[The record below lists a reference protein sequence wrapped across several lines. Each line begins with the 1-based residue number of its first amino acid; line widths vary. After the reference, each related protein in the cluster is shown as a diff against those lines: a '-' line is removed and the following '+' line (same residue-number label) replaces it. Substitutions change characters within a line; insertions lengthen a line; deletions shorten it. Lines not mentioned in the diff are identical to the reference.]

1 MTFPDSSFDG
11 NQALCPRL
19 VAPCQRKQIPPV
31 VFPGK
36 KMKIMD
42 WNFGIGAAI
51 GFLLTVFFCFKS
63 GWVIHKGRRGSLP
76 IWLSS
81 SKMLQLL
88 DLSWNLLEDT
98 ECISPVKSKEQ
109 GNPRLAYNVWSFPPT
124 IGLSDNKFTGPIWP
138 SFGKLK
144 NLHVE
149 FGRTNLSRSIPDSIS
164 GMTSLEVLGLSPN
177 NISGD
182 TPHSL
187 VHLSF
192 LSAFNVSYN
201 RLYGETPSEGQF
213 MTFPEA
219 SFEGNEALCPRLLAP
234 RQTK

>member
-1 MTFPDSSFDG
+1 
-11 NQALCPRL
+11 
-19 VAPCQRKQIPPV
+19 
-31 VFPGK
+31 
-36 KMKIMD
+36 
-42 WNFGIGAAI
+42 
-51 GFLLTVFFCFKS
+51 
-63 GWVIHKGRRGSLP
+63 
-76 IWLSS
+76 
-81 SKMLQLL
+81 MLQLL
-88 DLSWNLLEDT
+88 DLSWKLLEGS
-98 ECISPVKSKEQ
+98 IPSWMGNKEQ
-109 GNPRLAYNVWSFPPT
+109 SKPRLAYNDVWSFPPT

-149 FGRTNLSRSIPDSIS
+149 FGRNNLSRSIPDSIS
-164 GMTSLEVLGLSPN
+164 GMISLEVLGLSPN

-192 LSAFNVSYN
+192 LSVFNVSYN
-201 RLYGETPSEGQF
+201 RLYGEIPSEGQF

-234 RQTK
+234 CQTK

>member
-63 GWVIHKGRRGSLP
+63 GWVIHKGREEMP
-76 IWLSS
+76 
-81 SKMLQLL
+81 SKV
-88 DLSWNLLEDT
+88 NLLRHFYILSPERDT

-109 GNPRLAYNVWSFPPT
+109 GKPRLAYNDVWSFPPN

-192 LSAFNVSYN
+192 LSVFNVSYN